1 MKEIFLSASVPVP
14 GRGHYHETANPFL
27 IQVAVRELLIAT
39 VRHRR
44 IVWGGH
50 PSITPMIWA
59 ICEDMG
65 VSYADQVVLYQ
76 TRFFEDI
83 FPIENEHFK
92 NVEFTPSVTG
102 DREASLALM
111 REAML
116 SRPGIEEAVFIGG
129 MDGVEVERA
138 LLGRYHPSA
147 KVLAVAATGGAA
159 LDLATTQAGSPSR
172 WDLDFVSLFR
182 SFAPDDIGTD
192 PSGRPRR
199 PMRS

>member
-1 MKEIFLSASVPVP
+1 MKELFLSASVPVP
-14 GRGHYHETANPFL
+14 GRGHYHESANPFL

-39 VRHRR
+39 IRHRR

-65 VSYADQVVLYQ
+65 VSYADRVVLYQ

-83 FPIENEHFK
+83 FPIENEHFN
-92 NVEFTPSVTG
+92 NVEFTAVVAD
-102 DREASLALM
+102 DRDASLALM
-111 REAML
+111 RESML

-138 LLGRYHPSA
+138 LLRRFHPTA

-159 LDLATTQAGSPSR
+159 LDLACAQPGSPGR
-172 WDLDFVSLFR
+172 GDLDFAALFR
-182 SFAPDDIGTD
+182 NFSPEDGDDH
-192 PSGRPRR
+192 PSGHPRR
-199 PMRS
+199 PIRP

>member
-1 MKEIFLSASVPVP
+1 MREIFLSASVPVP

-39 VRHRR
+39 VRHHR

-76 TRFFEDI
+76 TQFFEDI
-83 FPIENEHFK
+83 FPVENEHFN
-92 NVEFTPSVTG
+92 NVQFTPVVNG
-102 DREASLALM
+102 DRDQSLALM
-111 REAML
+111 RESML
-116 SRPGIEEAVFIGG
+116 SRPDIDSAVFIGG
-129 MDGVEVERA
+129 MDGVEVEYE
-138 LLGRYHPSA
+138 LLTRFHPA
-147 KVLAVAATGGAA
+147 ARVLPVAATGGAA
-159 LDLATTQAGSPSR
+159 LDLAQRSGRPSSR

-182 SFAPDDIGTD
+182 SFIPDDQ
-192 PSGRPRR
+192 
-199 PMRS
+199 

>member
-1 MKEIFLSASVPVP
+1 MKELFLSASVPVP

-65 VSYADQVVLYQ
+65 VSYADQVTLYQ
-76 TRFFEDI
+76 SRYFRDI
-83 FPIENEHFK
+83 FPVENEHFR
-92 NVEFTPSVTG
+92 NVVFTPAVP
-102 DREASLALM
+102 DDQDASLALM

-116 SRPGIEEAVFIGG
+116 SRPEIQEAVFIGG
-129 MDGVEVERA
+129 MDGVEIERA
-138 LLGRYHPSA
+138 LLNRFHPTA
-147 KVLAVAATGGAA
+147 RVLAVAATGGAA
-159 LDLATTQAGSPSR
+159 LDLAAAQSGSPDR
-172 WDLDFVSLFR
+172 YDLDFASMFR
-182 SFAPDDIGTD
+182 NFSPDDLGTD
-192 PSGRPRR
+192 PSDRPRR
-199 PMRS
+199 RVHL